1 MALTGTVVQVIGS
14 TLDAEFEQDK
24 LPEIFNALEVMN
36 PATNQKLV
44 CEVEQ
49 HLGRNRVRA
58 VAMASTDGI
67 VRGTAITDT
76 GKPISV
82 PVGKAAL
89 GRILNVLGE
98 PVDGWGPLAADAARS
113 PIHRE
118 A

>member
-1 MALTGTVVQVIGS
+1 MHYRRRIPPRKKVGEYFPVPA
-14 TLDAEFEQDK
+14 AH
-24 LPEIFNALEVMN
+24 LPAIFNALEVQN
-36 PATNQKLV
+36 PATGQKLV

-58 VAMASTDGI
+58 VAMSSTDGI
-67 VRGTAITDT
+67 VRGSSIVDT
-76 GKPISV
+76 GKPISM

-98 PVDGWGPLAADAARS
+98 PVDQWGPLPASERS

-118 A
+118 V